1 MNFSSPGEQK
11 RISEKKINMKI
22 SKSIGT
28 YTGNGQTG
36 NHYISLNGVKLNKR
50 WIFLPKEIAVK
61 FMWQKFYE

>member
-36 NHYISLNGVKLNKR
+36 NHYISLNGVKLKMD
-50 WIFLPKEIAVK
+50 FSA
-61 FMWQKFYE
+61 